1 MSRVFRIVHGREQ
14 HGERGRIYEVASSG
28 RLSGFVYAYL
38 GMQDDRLPMPIADLV
53 PQEVVADYSIGS
65 GLFKRVLLPHYCSSL
80 CYANDRSTSLRE
92 IIRSLS
98 NGIEPIFCW
107 LTFV

>member
-38 GMQDDRLPMPIADLV
+38 GMQDERLPMPIADLV
-53 PQEVVADYSIGS
+53 PQEVVADYPIG
-65 GLFKRVLLPHYCSSL
+65 FR
-80 CYANDRSTSLRE
+80 A
-92 IIRSLS
+92 I
-98 NGIEPIFCW
+98 
-107 LTFV
+107 